1 MIKSP
6 INNVVDMSKIVTDT
20 SAIISGYI
28 TKQLESKALQNI
40 ELIIPVAAL
49 DELQSQASQ
58 GKEQGFVG
66 LEEIKKI
73 HKLCQE
79 NGIKLEFVGQRP
91 SIDDIRLA
99 SHGRIDAIIKDVAKQ
114 NNAILYTADY
124 VQGLTA
130 EAEGITV
137 AFQKVERPSE
147 ALEFLKFFDQYTMSV
162 HLKEGNPP
170 YAKRG
175 KPGSFQLI
183 TIGDNILTE
192 EYLELIT
199 TQILEATK
207 TSNMGT
213 IEISK
218 TGALVVQYG
227 DYRIAITR
235 PPFSETHEITIV
247 HPIVKMTLDQYSVSS
262 KLMQRFTQQ
271 AEGII
276 ISGPPGSGK
285 STLASSLGNFY
296 AKQGKIVKTFESPRD
311 LQVDREV
318 TQYTR
323 LDGSFENS
331 ADILLLVRPDYTIF
345 DEVRQ
350 VRDFRVFADLR
361 LAGVGIVGVVHANM
375 PLDAIQRFIGKIE
388 LGMIPSVIDTVVF
401 VKDGAISKVYD
412 LELKVK
418 VPSGMVEQ
426 DLARPVI
433 EICDFETGVL
443 EYEIYTFGE
452 ENVIV
457 PVSAAETKSGIQKL
471 AAEKIKET
479 IRRFD
484 PNPEIEILSESS
496 VKIKVNKDSI
506 PSLIGRGGSTIND
519 LEKILHVHIDVEPKG
534 NDDTDD
540 IDHTKNIPFDFS
552 ESKNSLL
559 FAVDKKYSNMIAEIY
574 VRGQF
579 VVNTRVARHGKIK
592 ISKRSDSGK
601 RLMRSAFSKKDIEI
615 FVRES

>member
-1 MIKSP
+1 
-6 INNVVDMSKIVTDT
+6 MSKIVADT
-20 SAIISGYI
+20 SAIISGYLV
-28 TKQLESKALQNI
+28 KQLESKNLQNI
-40 ELIIPVAAL
+40 DLIIPVAAL
-49 DELQSQASQ
+49 DELQAQASQ

-79 NGIKLEFVGQRP
+79 NQVRLEFVGQRP
-91 SIDDIRLA
+91 TLDDIKLA
-99 SHGRIDAIIKDVAKQ
+99 SHGRIDAIIKDIAKQ
-114 NNAILYTADY
+114 NNAVLYTADY

-130 EAEGITV
+130 EAEGIIV
-137 AFQKVERPSE
+137 SFQKTEKPPTTM
-147 ALEFLKFFDQYTMSV
+147 EFLRFFDQFTMSV

-175 KPGSFQLI
+175 RPGSFQLVKVD
-183 TIGDNILTE
+183 DNILTE

-199 TQILEATK
+199 TQILEAIK
-207 TSNMGT
+207 MSKAGT

-218 TGALVVQYG
+218 AGALVVQYG

-235 PPFSETHEITIV
+235 PPFSETHEITVV
-247 HPIVKMTLDQYSVSS
+247 HPIVKMTLDQYTISN
-262 KLMQRFTQQ
+262 KLMKRFSQQ

-276 ISGPPGSGK
+276 IAGPPGSGK

-311 LQVDREV
+311 LQVDKGI

-345 DEVRQ
+345 DEIRQ
-350 VRDFRVFADLR
+350 THDFRVFADLR
-361 LAGVGIVGVVHANM
+361 LAGVGMVGVVHANM

-433 EICDFETGVL
+433 EIRDFETGAL

-457 PVSAAETKSGIQKL
+457 PVSETETTKSGIQKL
-471 AAEKIKET
+471 AAEKVRET

-484 PNPEIEILSESS
+484 PNPEIEILSENNI
-496 VKIKVNKDSI
+496 KIKVRKDSI
-506 PSLIGRGGSTIND
+506 PSIIGKGGSTISE
-519 LEKILHVHIDVEPKG
+519 LEKILHVHIDVEPKES
-534 NDDTDD
+534 DDSEYSMPTQ
-540 IDHTKNIPFDFS
+540 NVPFDFS

-559 FAVDKKYSNMIAEIY
+559 FEVDRRYNGMLAEIY
-574 VRGQF
+574 VKDQF
-579 VVNTRVARHGKIK
+579 VATARVARHGKIK
-592 ISKRSDSGK
+592 ISKRSDAGK
-601 RLMRSAFSKKDIEI
+601 NLTRTAFSKKDIEI
-615 FVRES
+615 FIQ

>member
-1 MIKSP
+1 
-6 INNVVDMSKIVTDT
+6 MSKIVVDT
-20 SAIISGYI
+20 SVIISGYL
-28 TKQLESKALQNI
+28 TKQIESKNLQNT
-40 ELIIPVAAL
+40 EIIVPVAVL

-73 HKLCQE
+73 NKICHE
-79 NGIKLEFVGQRP
+79 NNIKLQFVGQRP
-91 SIDDIRLA
+91 SLDDIKLA
-99 SHGRIDAIIKDVAKQ
+99 KHGRIDAIIKDVAKQ
-114 NNAILYTADY
+114 NNAVLYTADY

-130 EAEGITV
+130 EAEGISV
-137 AFQKVERPSE
+137 NYQRSERPPTT
-147 ALEFLKFFDQYTMSV
+147 LEFLRFFDQSTMSV
-162 HLKEGNPP
+162 HLKEGNSPF
-170 YAKRG
+170 AKKG
-175 KPGSFQLI
+175 KPGSFQLVKLE
-183 TIGDNILTE
+183 DKILDE
-192 EYLELIT
+192 KYLEMIT
-199 TQILEATK
+199 TEILEASK
-207 TSNMGT
+207 ISNAGT

-218 TGALVVQYG
+218 QGALVVQYQ

-235 PPFSETHEITIV
+235 PPFSEAHEITIV
-247 HPIVKMTLDQYSVSS
+247 HPITKMTLEEYGLSA
-262 KLMQRFTQQ
+262 KLMGRLSGR

-285 STLASSLGNFY
+285 STLASSIANFY
-296 AKQGKIVKTFESPRD
+296 ASKGKIVKTFESPRD
-311 LQVDREV
+311 LQVDNEV
-318 TQYTR
+318 TQYTK

-350 VRDFRVFADLR
+350 RNDFRVFADLR
-361 LAGVGIVGVVHANM
+361 LAGVGMVGVVHANM

-401 VKDGAISKVYD
+401 VKDGAISKIYD

-433 EICDFETGVL
+433 EIRDFETAEL

-457 PVSAAETKSGIQKL
+457 PVSASEQTKSGIQRL
-471 AAEKIKET
+471 ASEKIKET

-484 PNPEIEILSESS
+484 PNPQIEILSENSIKLK
-496 VKIKVNKDSI
+496 VKKESI
-506 PSLIGRGGSTIND
+506 PSLIGKGGTTISD
-519 LEKILHVHIDVEPKG
+519 LEKILHVHIDVEPKDS
-534 NDDTDD
+534 DD
-540 IDHTKNIPFDFS
+540 DHSSSQTHGISFDFS

-559 FAVDKKYSNMIAEIY
+559 FEVNKRYNGALTEIY
-574 VRGQF
+574 VKGQY
-579 VVNTRVARHGKIK
+579 VTSARVARHGKIK
-592 ISKRSDSGK
+592 ISKRSDAGK
-601 RLMRSAFSKKDIEI
+601 LLTRSAFSKNDIEI
-615 FVRES
+615 FVKDS

>member
-1 MIKSP
+1 
-6 INNVVDMSKIVTDT
+6 MSKIVVDT
-20 SAIISGYI
+20 SVIISGYL
-28 TKQLESKALQNI
+28 TKQIESKSLQNI
-40 ELIIPVAAL
+40 EVIIPVAVL

-73 HKLCQE
+73 NKICHE
-79 NGIKLEFVGQRP
+79 NNITLQFVGQRP
-91 SIDDIRLA
+91 SLEDIRLA
-99 SHGRIDAIIKDVAKQ
+99 KHGRIDAIIKDVAKQ
-114 NNAILYTADY
+114 NDAILYTADY

-130 EAEGITV
+130 EAEGLSV
-137 AFQKVERPSE
+137 NYQRSE
-147 ALEFLKFFDQYTMSV
+147 KPPTTLEFLRFFDQITMSV
-162 HLKEGNPP
+162 HLKEGNSPF
-170 YAKRG
+170 AKKG
-175 KPGSFQLI
+175 KPGSFQLVKLE
-183 TIGDNILTE
+183 DKVLTE
-192 EYLELIT
+192 KYLEMIT
-199 TQILEATK
+199 TEILEASK
-207 TSNMGT
+207 ISNAGT

-218 TGALVVQYG
+218 PGALVVQYQ

-235 PPFSETHEITIV
+235 PPFSEAHEITIV
-247 HPIVKMTLDQYSVSS
+247 HPITKMTLEQYGLSA
-262 KLMQRFTQQ
+262 KLMGRLSGQ

-285 STLASSLGNFY
+285 STLASSIANFY
-296 AKQGKIVKTFESPRD
+296 SEKGKIVKTFESPRD
-311 LQVDREV
+311 LQVNNEV
-318 TQYTR
+318 TQYTK

-350 VRDFRVFADLR
+350 REDFRVFADLR
-361 LAGVGIVGVVHANM
+361 LAGVGMVGVVHANM

-401 VKDGAISKVYD
+401 VKDGTISKIYD

-433 EICDFETGVL
+433 EIRDFETAEL

-457 PVSAAETKSGIQKL
+457 PVAASEQTKSGIQRL
-471 AAEKIKET
+471 ASEKIKET

-484 PNPEIEILSESS
+484 PNPQIEILSENSI
-496 VKIKVNKDSI
+496 KIKVKKESI
-506 PSLIGRGGSTIND
+506 PSLIGKGGTTISD
-519 LEKILHVHIDVEPKG
+519 LEKILHVHIDVEAKEA
-534 NDDTDD
+534 DDDYSSD
-540 IDHTKNIPFDFS
+540 YSRGISFDFS

-559 FAVDKKYSNMIAEIY
+559 FAVNKRYSGALAEIHVKGQY
-574 VRGQF
+574 V
-579 VVNTRVARHGKIK
+579 TSARVARHGKIK
-592 ISKRSDSGK
+592 ISKRSDAGK
-601 RLMRSAFSKKDIEI
+601 LLMRSAFSKNDIEI
-615 FVRES
+615 FVKDS

>member
-1 MIKSP
+1 
-6 INNVVDMSKIVTDT
+6 MSKVVADT
-20 SAIISGYI
+20 SAIISGYL
-28 TKQLESKALQNI
+28 TKQLESKTLQGV

-49 DELQSQASQ
+49 DELQAQASQ

-91 SIDDIRLA
+91 SLDDIRLA
-99 SHGRIDAIIKDVAKQ
+99 SHGRIDAIIKDIAKQ
-114 NNAILYTADY
+114 NAAILYTADY

-137 AFQKVERPSE
+137 SFQKSE
-147 ALEFLKFFDQYTMSV
+147 KPPTSLEFLRFFDQNTMSV

-170 YAKRG
+170 FAKRG
-175 KPGSFQLI
+175 RPGAFQLVKI
-183 TIGDNILTE
+183 EDNVLSGQ
-192 EYLELIT
+192 YLELIT

-207 TSNMGT
+207 LSNVGA

-218 TGALVVQYG
+218 PGALVVQYG

-235 PPFSETHEITIV
+235 PPFSETHEITLV
-247 HPIVKMTLDQYSVSS
+247 HPIVKMTLDQYTVSS
-262 KLMQRFTQQ
+262 KLMKRFSEQ

-285 STLASSLGNFY
+285 STLASSLANFY
-296 AKQGKIVKTFESPRD
+296 AKQGNIVKTFESPRD
-311 LQVDREV
+311 LQVDDQI

-350 VRDFRVFADLR
+350 LQDFRVFADLR
-361 LAGVGIVGVVHANM
+361 LAGVGMVGVIHANM

-433 EICDFETGVL
+433 EIRDFEQGTL

-457 PVSAAETKSGIQKL
+457 PVSQAETTKSGVQML
-471 AAEKIKET
+471 ASEKIKET

-484 PNPEIEILSESS
+484 PNPQIEFLSENNI
-496 VKIKVNKDSI
+496 KIKVRKDSI
-506 PSLIGRGGSTIND
+506 PSLIGKGGSTIND
-519 LEKILHVHIDVEPKG
+519 LEKILHVHIDVEPKSF
-534 NDDTDD
+534 DESDYSAQTQSV
-540 IDHTKNIPFDFS
+540 HFDFS

-559 FAVDKKYSNMIAEIY
+559 FAVDKRLSGMFAEIY
-574 VRGQF
+574 VKGQYL
-579 VVNTRVARHGKIK
+579 VTTRVARHGKIK
-592 ISKRSDSGK
+592 ISKRTDAGK
-601 RLMRSAFSKKDIEI
+601 SLTRSAFSKKDIEI